1 MKKQPFYAV
10 IQQSFLFADIPDCEL
25 QNIFF
30 DVKVNQKDFNAGQS
44 IFFAGWPF
52 GMLLSGKASVI
63 KDRNGTPVF
72 FRLLKAGDIFGVSNL
87 FAKENSENF
96 EKVPTSIYAKT
107 KCRVVF
113 FTVRDIEKI
122 ILQNKTITRNY
133 IEFLTDRICFLNQKI
148 DAFTAG
154 TAEKKVIKF
163 LLSLEC
169 DPNERINLPM
179 SLLKTAE
186 MLDISRATLYRILE
200 QLCQNGLI
208 RRDKKCICILNRKA
222 LEALS

>member
-1 MKKQPFYAV
+1 MEKQPSFAV
-10 IQQSFLFADIPDCEL
+10 MQQSFLFADIPDCEL
-25 QNIFF
+25 QNIFS
-30 DVKVNQKDFNAGQS
+30 DIKINQKDFDTGQIIS
-44 IFFAGWPF
+44 VTGCPF
-52 GMLLSGKASVI
+52 GMVLSGKASVV

-72 FRLLKAGDIFGVSNL
+72 FRLLKAGDIFGVSKL
-87 FAKENSENF
+87 FDKESAENF

-107 KCRVVF
+107 KCRVLF
-113 FTVRDIEKI
+113 FTVSDIERI

-133 IEFLTDRICFLNQKI
+133 IEFLTNRICFLNQKI

-169 DPNERINLPM
+169 NPNGWINLPM
-179 SLLKTAE
+179 SLLKTSE
-186 MLDISRATLYRILE
+186 MLDVSRATLYRILE
-200 QLCQNGLI
+200 HLCQNGLI